1 MLKAS
6 RSKYGLSIMWLSSAL
21 QLARGF
27 TSINRCNRLTFGAFE
42 ATSTK
47 ALFSLS
53 SHNNALASVDDVP
66 NMLGIIL
73 AEGGTDLA
81 ADFLASAFLKEPD
94 SLVTVSVLDKLS
106 AASWVDVVQKA
117 SGIDK
122 ENGSGAGKASSC
134 FNALLSELGRS
145 RSQEAH
151 SELEESISESRAE
164 LAVAVLDE
172 MRKPKNGCLPDVVT
186 FSAAAC
192 ACVAAG
198 KSDKANEVLSL
209 ASAASGR
216 RPGEK
221 RVRVRR
227 QPTQRRPKKEDV
239 QGGHI
244 ILDEGVRIAFEDD
257 HVIVAFKPPGLLV
270 HRVEGTPTK
279 EKSLCEIVASS
290 GRPLSSLGPSHAAG
304 VTHRLD
310 KGTSGLIVL
319 TKTNLAH
326 AALVMTFFRRL
337 VSKSYLALTTAAQ
350 ASSDGNGSETTRGRI
365 DLPLDGRPAISEWEL
380 VSTLYGDAASTPIAS
395 LVKVKT
401 LTGRK
406 HQVLKRRSYY

>member
-1 MLKAS
+1 
-6 RSKYGLSIMWLSSAL
+6 MWLSSAL

-27 TSINRCNRLTFGAFE
+27 TFINRRYRLSFGVFG
-42 ATSTK
+42 ATSTNS
-47 ALFSLS
+47 LFSLDS
-53 SHNNALASVDDVP
+53 RNYALASVDDVP
-66 NMLGIIL
+66 NMLGMTL
-73 AEGGTDLA
+73 AEGGTDSA
-81 ADFLASAFLKEPD
+81 ADFLASAILEEPG
-94 SLVTVSVLDKLS
+94 SHMTASILDKLS

-117 SGIDK
+117 SRLDK

-134 FNALLSELGRS
+134 FNVLLSELGRR

-151 SELEESISESRAE
+151 SDHEYLEGTIPESRAE

-172 MRKPKNGCLPDVVT
+172 MRNPKNGCLPDVVT

-198 KSDKANEVLSL
+198 KFEKANEVLSL

-227 QPTQRRPKKEDV
+227 QPTQRPKKEDV
-239 QGGHI
+239 QGGHV

-270 HRVEGTPTK
+270 HRVEGTPVK

-319 TKTNLAH
+319 AKSNLAH

-337 VSKSYLALTTAAQ
+337 VSKSYLALTTAAR

-380 VSTLYGDAASTPIAS
+380 MSTLYGDAASTPIAT